1 MKVVVVV
8 AFLKFRKILAVLRT
22 SRCIFVA
29 ERTLDEGSF
38 LVTHDCI
45 NN

>member
-1 MKVVVVV
+1 MPQV

-29 ERTLDEGSF
+29 ERTLDEGSSSSSLF
-38 LVTHDCI
+38 EI
-45 NN
+45 S